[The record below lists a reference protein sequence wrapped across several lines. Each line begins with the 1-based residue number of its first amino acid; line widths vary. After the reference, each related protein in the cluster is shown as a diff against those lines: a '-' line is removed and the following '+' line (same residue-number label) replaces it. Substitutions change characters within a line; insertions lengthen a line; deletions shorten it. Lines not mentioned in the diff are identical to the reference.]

1 VLLVWPWHH
10 APLCR
15 VAQRTPSSIN
25 VAHGLGGIVPVRP
38 ALSRACA
45 LKCDL
50 SQPRVGVGHANSRM
64 AGRCL
69 STGFPRVGQ
78 RQTTGICPSPGR
90 LLPDSWIP
98 PQTVR

>member
-45 LKCDL
+45 LKCNL
-50 SQPRVGVGHANSRM
+50 SQLRVGVGCANSRM

-69 STGFPRVGQ
+69 NTCFSRVG
-78 RQTTGICPSPGR
+78 
-90 LLPDSWIP
+90 
-98 PQTVR
+98 